1 MKLNFNNL
9 KHIYPSP
16 AAEPRPVLDI
26 PSWTL
31 DDEQQVL
38 LRGVSGS
45 GKTTLFNIAAGL
57 MHPTEGEVRYGDQ
70 PIYALSES
78 ARDRFRAQNIGYV
91 FQNHYL
97 LPTLTALEN
106 VMMPLAFGGEAP
118 RSQWKTRAAD
128 MLSRL
133 GLLDHHHYR
142 PAKMSTGQRMRVAI
156 ARALVSNP
164 AVLLADEPTAS
175 LDSDAAETVMDE
187 IQQICRENGAIL
199 VVASHDPALDKRFN
213 TVVHLADQKIRI
225 EEKTPA

>member
-1 MKLNFNNL
+1 MKLQFNNL

-16 AAEPRPVLDI
+16 AAEPRPILDI
-26 PSWTL
+26 PVWDLEDGS
-31 DDEQQVL
+31 QVL
-38 LRGVSGS
+38 LKGISGS

-70 PIYALSES
+70 SLYALSEA

-97 LPTLTALEN
+97 LPTLTAIEN
-106 VMMPLAFGGEAP
+106 VVMPLAFGGNVTA
-118 RSQWKTRAAD
+118 SQWKSMASD
-128 MLSRL
+128 MLARL
-133 GLLDHHHYR
+133 GLKDHLHYR
-142 PAKMSTGQRMRVAI
+142 PAKMSAGQRLRVAV

-164 AVLLADEPTAS
+164 GVLLADEPTSA
-175 LDSDAAETVMDE
+175 LDSAAAETVMDE

-199 VVASHDPALDKRFN
+199 IVASHDPALDKRFD
-213 TVVHLADQKIRI
+213 TIVHLADQRISI